1 MEITD
6 VKVIPVD
13 DEKLKA
19 FVSIVF
25 DHCFVVTDIKVI
37 NGPKGLF
44 VSMPSKKRKDGT
56 FKDIAHPLNNQM
68 RQYLEDKVLGVYK
81 QQVSSA
87 GAVGAPGPSTGA
99 GRRGRRQGGLRG
111 VAPPRVGA
119 WPSGKARGFGPRIEG
134 SNPSAPANPR
144 QRERPAMRRELKIFT
159 GSAHPAL
166 GESIARHLGVPI
178 GRAHLARFS
187 DGEVWFQSHDNVR
200 GADVFVVQPTCA
212 PVNENLMELLLMLD
226 AFKRSSASRLTA
238 VLPYYGY
245 GRQDRKDK
253 PRVPITAKLVADLLS
268 TAGTDRVLTVDL
280 HAAQIQGF
288 FDIPVDHL
296 FAAAVIIEHVQKMGL
311 EDIVVVSPDAGGV
324 ERARA
329 YAKRLDARLAIV
341 DKRRDQPNVA
351 EVHHVIGDV
360 EGRTALIVDDIV
372 DTAGTLTKVA
382 EAIKT
387 AGAREVFAS
396 CSHPVLSGHAIER
409 IEKSPLSKLIV
420 TDSLPL
426 AKEKLAGGKI
436 EVLSIAELLGRAI
449 KNIHEETSVT
459 SLFV

>member
-1 MEITD
+1 
-6 VKVIPVD
+6 
-13 DEKLKA
+13 
-19 FVSIVF
+19 
-25 DHCFVVTDIKVI
+25 
-37 NGPKGLF
+37 
-44 VSMPSKKRKDGT
+44 
-56 FKDIAHPLNNQM
+56 
-68 RQYLEDKVLGVYK
+68 
-81 QQVSSA
+81 
-87 GAVGAPGPSTGA
+87 
-99 GRRGRRQGGLRG
+99 
-111 VAPPRVGA
+111 
-119 WPSGKARGFGPRIEG
+119 
-134 SNPSAPANPR
+134 
-144 QRERPAMRRELKIFT
+144 MRRELKIFT

-166 GESIARHLGVPI
+166 GESIARHIGVPI

-187 DGEVWFQSHDNVR
+187 DGEVWFQIHDNVR

-226 AFKRSSASRLTA
+226 AFKRSSASRLTT

-253 PRVPITAKLVADLLS
+253 PRVPISAKLVADLLS

-296 FAAAVIIEHVQKMGL
+296 FAAAVIIEHVQKMAL
-311 EDIVVVSPDAGGV
+311 EDLVVVSPDAGGV

-329 YAKRLDARLAIV
+329 YAKRLDASLAIV

-382 EAIKT
+382 EALKV
-387 AGAREVFAS
+387 AGAREVLAS

-409 IEKSPLSKLIV
+409 IERSPLSKLIV

-426 AKEKLAGGKI
+426 SPEKLAGGKI
-436 EVLSIAELLGRAI
+436 VVLTIAELLARAI